1 MNPTINLIRNHV
13 SVRSFTDETLSAEQI
28 KTLVL
33 AAQAA
38 STASYQQAYAI
49 IGIDDPALRQKIM
62 PLADGQSFVGK
73 GGNLFI
79 FCGDFNRH
87 AKMAERVAIPIT
99 ETIEGIDAVMVG
111 AIDASL
117 AAQNM
122 VIAAESMGLGVCF
135 SGGIRDGIE
144 GISPLLNIPDHVTPL
159 FGLVIGYP
167 TEKND
172 LKPRLPFEEVYHVNG
187 YQQKLAE
194 LMAKYEEE
202 TAHYYATRNGHKKP
216 GSWAQT
222 ALGSLRRLPRTFMK
236 DYLNR
241 HGWAKH

>member
-1 MNPTINLIRNHV
+1 MNSTINRIKDHV
-13 SVRSFTDETLSAEQI
+13 SVRSFTDETLSADQI
-28 KTLVL
+28 KILVS

-38 STASYQQAYAI
+38 STASYQQAYSI

-62 PLADGQSFVGK
+62 PLAGGQAFVGK

-87 AKMAERVAIPIT
+87 TKVAERMDIPIT

-111 AIDASL
+111 AVDASL

-144 GISPLLNIPDHVTPL
+144 GISPLLNIPNHVIPL
-159 FGLVIGYP
+159 FGLVIGYS

-187 YQQKLAE
+187 YQQKPTE
-194 LMAKYEEE
+194 LMTRYDEE
-202 TAHYYATRNGHKKP
+202 TARYYATRNGHKKT

-222 ALGSLRRLPRTFMK
+222 ALGSLRRLPRAFMK